1 MKTKQNK
8 KKSREFRSRLF
19 YKNKMYFI
27 ASVIM
32 TIVMSF
38 LNLMISW
45 LIQQIM
51 DSMANQNMQS
61 VVRCA
66 WIAASVVIAYTV
78 ANAVYR
84 AVYPRFLQRA
94 MQQYRDYAFSRLTQK
109 SLRSFS
115 KEGTALYVSALTNDC
130 TSIENNYLAA
140 TFTLIELLF
149 CFLGALIMMLYYSPV
164 MLVLAVALSFLP
176 VAVSM
181 TAGNRLT
188 EQEKEISKKNER
200 FVSIVNELLS
210 GFPVIKSFRAE
221 AQASRLFSQRNEQ
234 AEEAKK
240 NKRRTEQLISLL
252 ANDAG
257 IIAQMGIFLAGAWLA
272 ISGKGV
278 TAGVVIVFV
287 QLMNYILNPISQVP
301 LLWSNRKAAIAL
313 MEKLSDALSE
323 NVREEG
329 REKLNG
335 FSEKIEVKDLTY
347 GYEPES
353 PVLKD
358 LDVQFDAGKSYAIV
372 GGSGSGKSTLL
383 NLLMGSSSNYQGE
396 ICIDGVSIKNIESES
411 LYQLMTSVQ
420 QNVFVFNDT
429 IRNNVTMFHE
439 FPDKEVTLALERS
452 GLSEFIEKRG
462 EDFVC
467 GENGANLSGGERQ
480 RISIARALLRK
491 SPILLVDEATAA
503 LDAATARAVSFS
515 ILNLVGMT
523 RIVVTHRLEEA
534 ILRRYDKILV
544 MKNGTICEQEI
555 SIRLCSRK
563 DNFILCFRLRTEED
577 NSWCYS
583 SWISQYLQQHE
594 GEWIS
599 RAGHLEQVF
608 SK

>member
-1 MKTKQNK
+1 MKQNK
-8 KKSREFRSRLF
+8 KKSREFKRRLF
-19 YKNKMYFI
+19 YKNKMCFI

-140 TFTLIELLF
+140 TFTLIEFLF

-221 AQASRLFSQRNEQ
+221 TQASRLFSQRNEQ

-353 PVLKD
+353 HVLKD

-523 RIVVTHRLEEA
+523 RIVVTHCLEEA

-544 MKNGTICEQEI
+544 MKNGTICEQG
-555 SIRLCSRK
+555 
-563 DNFILCFRLRTEED
+563 NFDTLMQQKGQF
-577 NSWCYS
+577 YS
-583 SWISQYLQQHE
+583 LFQIAH
-594 GEWIS
+594 
-599 RAGHLEQVF
+599 
-608 SK
+608 

>member
-8 KKSREFRSRLF
+8 KKSREFIHQLY
-19 YKNKMYFI
+19 YKNRMNFI
-27 ASVIM
+27 V
-32 TIVMSF
+32 TIILTIAMSS

-78 ANAVYR
+78 ANVIYR

-221 AQASRLFSQRNEQ
+221 TQASRLFSKRNEQ

-462 EDFVC
+462 EEFVC

-544 MKNGTICEQEI
+544 MKNGTICEQG
-555 SIRLCSRK
+555 
-563 DNFILCFRLRTEED
+563 NFDTLMQQKGQF
-577 NSWCYS
+577 YS
-583 SWISQYLQQHE
+583 LFQIAH
-594 GEWIS
+594 
-599 RAGHLEQVF
+599 
-608 SK
+608 

>member
-1 MKTKQNK
+1 MKQNK
-8 KKSREFRSRLF
+8 KKSREFRRRLF
-19 YKNKMYFI
+19 YKNKMCFI

-61 VVRCA
+61 AVRCA

-140 TFTLIELLF
+140 TFTLIEFLF

-188 EQEKEISKKNER
+188 EQEKEISKKKER

-221 AQASRLFSQRNEQ
+221 TQASRLFSQRNEQ

-353 PVLKD
+353 HVLKD

-544 MKNGTICEQEI
+544 MKNGTICEQG
-555 SIRLCSRK
+555 
-563 DNFILCFRLRTEED
+563 NFDTLMQQKGQF
-577 NSWCYS
+577 YS
-583 SWISQYLQQHE
+583 LFQIAH
-594 GEWIS
+594 
-599 RAGHLEQVF
+599 
-608 SK
+608 

>member
-8 KKSREFRSRLF
+8 KKNREFIHQLY
-19 YKNKMYFI
+19 YKNRINFI
-27 ASVIM
+27 V
-32 TIVMSF
+32 TIILTIAMSS

-78 ANAVYR
+78 ANAIYR

-353 PVLKD
+353 HVLKD
-358 LDVQFDAGKSYAIV
+358 MDAQFDAGKSYAIV

-462 EDFVC
+462 EEFVC

-544 MKNGTICEQEI
+544 MKNGTICEQG
-555 SIRLCSRK
+555 
-563 DNFILCFRLRTEED
+563 NFDTLMQQKGQF
-577 NSWCYS
+577 YS
-583 SWISQYLQQHE
+583 LFQIAH
-594 GEWIS
+594 
-599 RAGHLEQVF
+599 
-608 SK
+608 

>member
-8 KKSREFRSRLF
+8 KKSREFTHQLY
-19 YKNKMYFI
+19 YKNRINFI
-27 ASVIM
+27 V
-32 TIVMSF
+32 TIILTIAMSSI
-38 LNLMISW
+38 NLMISW

-78 ANAVYR
+78 SNAVYR

-221 AQASRLFSQRNEQ
+221 TQASRLFSQRNEQ

-240 NKRRTEQLISLL
+240 NKRRTEHLISLL

-462 EDFVC
+462 EEFVC

-544 MKNGTICEQEI
+544 MKNGTICEQG
-555 SIRLCSRK
+555 
-563 DNFILCFRLRTEED
+563 NFDTLMQQKGQF
-577 NSWCYS
+577 YS
-583 SWISQYLQQHE
+583 LFQIAH
-594 GEWIS
+594 
-599 RAGHLEQVF
+599 
-608 SK
+608 

>member
-8 KKSREFRSRLF
+8 KKSREFIHQLY
-19 YKNKMYFI
+19 YKNRINFI
-27 ASVIM
+27 V
-32 TIVMSF
+32 TIILTIAMSS

-51 DSMANQNMQS
+51 DCTANQDMQAL
-61 VVRCA
+61 VRSA
-66 WIAASVVIAYTV
+66 WIVIIVVVIYTI
-78 ANAVYR
+78 ANVMYR

-149 CFLGALIMMLYYSPV
+149 CFLGALIMMLYYSPM

-221 AQASRLFSQRNEQ
+221 TQASRLFSQRNEQ

-240 NKRRTEQLISLL
+240 NKRCTEQLISLL

-429 IRNNVTMFHE
+429 IGNNVTMFHE

-544 MKNGTICEQEI
+544 MKNGTICEQG
-555 SIRLCSRK
+555 
-563 DNFILCFRLRTEED
+563 NFDTLMQQKGQF
-577 NSWCYS
+577 YS
-583 SWISQYLQQHE
+583 LFQIAH
-594 GEWIS
+594 
-599 RAGHLEQVF
+599 
-608 SK
+608 

>member
-8 KKSREFRSRLF
+8 KKSREFIHQLY
-19 YKNKMYFI
+19 YKNRMNFI
-27 ASVIM
+27 V
-32 TIVMSF
+32 TIILTIAMSS

-51 DSMANQNMQS
+51 DSMANQNMQA

-181 TAGNRLT
+181 KAGNRLT

-272 ISGKGV
+272 ISNKGV

-329 REKLNG
+329 REKLNV

-396 ICIDGVSIKNIESES
+396 ICIDSVSIKNIESES

-439 FPDKEVTLALERS
+439 FSDKEVTLALERS

-491 SPILLVDEATAA
+491 SPIILVDEATAA

-544 MKNGTICEQEI
+544 MKNGTICEQGKFDT
-555 SIRLCSRK
+555 LMQQK
-563 DNFILCFRLRTEED
+563 GQF
-577 NSWCYS
+577 YS
-583 SWISQYLQQHE
+583 LFQIAH
-594 GEWIS
+594 
-599 RAGHLEQVF
+599 
-608 SK
+608 

>member
-8 KKSREFRSRLF
+8 KKNREFIHQLY
-19 YKNKMYFI
+19 YKNRINFI
-27 ASVIM
+27 VAIIL
-32 TIVMSF
+32 TIAMSS

-51 DSMANQNMQS
+51 DCTANQDMQAL
-61 VVRCA
+61 VRSA

-130 TSIENNYLAA
+130 TSIENNYLSS

-149 CFLGALIMMLYYSPV
+149 CFLGALIMMLYYSPM

-221 AQASRLFSQRNEQ
+221 TQASRLFSQRNEQ

-353 PVLKD
+353 HVLKD

-439 FPDKEVTLALERS
+439 FSDKEVTLALERS
-452 GLSEFIEKRG
+452 GLSELIEKRG

-544 MKNGTICEQEI
+544 MKNGTICEQG
-555 SIRLCSRK
+555 
-563 DNFILCFRLRTEED
+563 NFDTLMQQKGQF
-577 NSWCYS
+577 YS
-583 SWISQYLQQHE
+583 LFQIAH
-594 GEWIS
+594 
-599 RAGHLEQVF
+599 
-608 SK
+608 

>member
-8 KKSREFRSRLF
+8 KKNREFIHQLY
-19 YKNKMYFI
+19 YKNRINFI
-27 ASVIM
+27 V
-32 TIVMSF
+32 TIILTIAMSS

-51 DSMANQNMQS
+51 DCTANQDMQAL
-61 VVRCA
+61 VRSA
-66 WIAASVVIAYTV
+66 WIVIIVVVIYTI
-78 ANAVYR
+78 ANVMYR

-181 TAGNRLT
+181 KAGNRLA

-221 AQASRLFSQRNEQ
+221 TQASRLFSQRNEQ

-353 PVLKD
+353 HVLKD
-358 LDVQFDAGKSYAIV
+358 LYVQFDAGKSYAIV

-544 MKNGTICEQEI
+544 MKNGTICEQG
-555 SIRLCSRK
+555 
-563 DNFILCFRLRTEED
+563 NFDTLMQQKGQF
-577 NSWCYS
+577 YS
-583 SWISQYLQQHE
+583 LFQIAH
-594 GEWIS
+594 
-599 RAGHLEQVF
+599 
-608 SK
+608 

>member
-1 MKTKQNK
+1 MKQNK
-8 KKSREFRSRLF
+8 KKSREFKRRLF
-19 YKNKMYFI
+19 YKNKMCFI

-140 TFTLIELLF
+140 TFTLIEFLF

-221 AQASRLFSQRNEQ
+221 TQASRLFSQRNEQ

-462 EDFVC
+462 EEFVC

-523 RIVVTHRLEEA
+523 RIVVTHRLEES
-534 ILRRYDKILV
+534 ILCRYDKILV
-544 MKNGTICEQEI
+544 MKNGTICEQG
-555 SIRLCSRK
+555 
-563 DNFILCFRLRTEED
+563 NFDTLMQQKGQF
-577 NSWCYS
+577 YS
-583 SWISQYLQQHE
+583 LFQIAH
-594 GEWIS
+594 
-599 RAGHLEQVF
+599 
-608 SK
+608 

>member
-1 MKTKQNK
+1 MKQNK
-8 KKSREFRSRLF
+8 KKSREFRRRLF
-19 YKNKMYFI
+19 YKNKMCFI

-51 DSMANQNMQS
+51 DSMANQNMQA

-149 CFLGALIMMLYYSPV
+149 CFWGALIMMLYYSPV

-181 TAGNRLT
+181 KAGNRLT

-272 ISGKGV
+272 ISNKGV

-329 REKLNG
+329 REKLNV

-383 NLLMGSSSNYQGE
+383 NLLMGSSSNYRGE

-420 QNVFVFNDT
+420 QNVFIFNDT

-439 FPDKEVTLALERS
+439 FPDREVTLALERS

-544 MKNGTICEQEI
+544 MKNGTICEQG
-555 SIRLCSRK
+555 
-563 DNFILCFRLRTEED
+563 NFDTLMQQKGQF
-577 NSWCYS
+577 YS
-583 SWISQYLQQHE
+583 LFQIAH
-594 GEWIS
+594 
-599 RAGHLEQVF
+599 
-608 SK
+608 

>member
-8 KKSREFRSRLF
+8 KKNREFIHQLY
-19 YKNKMYFI
+19 YKNRINFI
-27 ASVIM
+27 V
-32 TIVMSF
+32 TIILTIAMSS

-51 DSMANQNMQS
+51 DCTANQDMQAL
-61 VVRCA
+61 VRSA
-66 WIAASVVIAYTV
+66 WIVIIVVVIYTI
-78 ANAVYR
+78 ANVMYR

-221 AQASRLFSQRNEQ
+221 TQASRLFSQRNEQ

-353 PVLKD
+353 HVLKD

-439 FPDKEVTLALERS
+439 FSDKEVTLALERS
-452 GLSEFIEKRG
+452 GLSELIEKRG
-462 EDFVC
+462 EEFVC

-544 MKNGTICEQEI
+544 MKNGTICEQGKFDT
-555 SIRLCSRK
+555 LMQQK
-563 DNFILCFRLRTEED
+563 GQF
-577 NSWCYS
+577 YS
-583 SWISQYLQQHE
+583 LFQIAH
-594 GEWIS
+594 
-599 RAGHLEQVF
+599 
-608 SK
+608 

>member
-1 MKTKQNK
+1 MKQNK
-8 KKSREFRSRLF
+8 KKSREFRRRLF
-19 YKNKMYFI
+19 YKNKMCFI

-51 DSMANQNMQS
+51 DSMANQNMQA

-181 TAGNRLT
+181 KAGNRLT

-272 ISGKGV
+272 ISNKGV

-353 PVLKD
+353 HVLKD

-544 MKNGTICEQEI
+544 MKNGTICEQG
-555 SIRLCSRK
+555 
-563 DNFILCFRLRTEED
+563 NFDTLMQQKGQF
-577 NSWCYS
+577 YS
-583 SWISQYLQQHE
+583 LFQIAH
-594 GEWIS
+594 
-599 RAGHLEQVF
+599 
-608 SK
+608 

>member
-8 KKSREFRSRLF
+8 KKNREFIHQLY
-19 YKNKMYFI
+19 YKNRINFI
-27 ASVIM
+27 V
-32 TIVMSF
+32 TIILTIAMSS

-51 DSMANQNMQS
+51 DCTANQDMQAL
-61 VVRCA
+61 VRSA
-66 WIAASVVIAYTV
+66 WIVIIVVVIYTI
-78 ANAVYR
+78 ANVMYR

-329 REKLNG
+329 REKLNV

-396 ICIDGVSIKNIESES
+396 ICIDSVSIKNIESES

-439 FPDKEVTLALERS
+439 FSDKEVTLALERS

-491 SPILLVDEATAA
+491 SPIILVDEATAA

-534 ILRRYDKILV
+534 ILRHYDKILV
-544 MKNGTICEQEI
+544 MKNGTICEQG
-555 SIRLCSRK
+555 
-563 DNFILCFRLRTEED
+563 NFDTLMQQKGQF
-577 NSWCYS
+577 YS
-583 SWISQYLQQHE
+583 LFQIAH
-594 GEWIS
+594 
-599 RAGHLEQVF
+599 
-608 SK
+608 

>member
-8 KKSREFRSRLF
+8 KKNREFIHQLY
-19 YKNKMYFI
+19 YKNRINFI
-27 ASVIM
+27 V
-32 TIVMSF
+32 TIILTIAMSS

-51 DSMANQNMQS
+51 DCTANQDMQAL
-61 VVRCA
+61 VRSA
-66 WIAASVVIAYTV
+66 WIVIIVVVIYTI
-78 ANAVYR
+78 ANVMYR

-221 AQASRLFSQRNEQ
+221 TQASRLFSQRNEQ

-287 QLMNYILNPISQVP
+287 QLMNYILNPIGQVP

-462 EDFVC
+462 EEFVC

-544 MKNGTICEQEI
+544 MKNGTICEQG
-555 SIRLCSRK
+555 
-563 DNFILCFRLRTEED
+563 NFDTLMQQKGQF
-577 NSWCYS
+577 YS
-583 SWISQYLQQHE
+583 LFQIAH
-594 GEWIS
+594 
-599 RAGHLEQVF
+599 
-608 SK
+608 

>member
-1 MKTKQNK
+1 MKQNK
-8 KKSREFRSRLF
+8 KKSREFRRRLF
-19 YKNKMYFI
+19 YKNKMCFI

-78 ANAVYR
+78 ANVIYR

-130 TSIENNYLAA
+130 TSIENNYLVA

-164 MLVLAVALSFLP
+164 MLVLAVALSFLS

-188 EQEKEISKKNER
+188 EQEKKISKKNER

-221 AQASRLFSQRNEQ
+221 TQASRLFSQRNEQ

-240 NKRRTEQLISLL
+240 NKRRTEQLISLM

-257 IIAQMGIFLAGAWLA
+257 IIAQMEIFLAGAWLA

-287 QLMNYILNPISQVP
+287 QLMNYVLNPISQVP

-313 MEKLSDALSE
+313 MEKLSDALLE

-329 REKLNG
+329 REKING

-353 PVLKD
+353 HVLKD

-439 FPDKEVTLALERS
+439 FSDKEVTLALERS
-452 GLSEFIEKRG
+452 GLSELIEKRG
-462 EDFVC
+462 EEFVC

-544 MKNGTICEQEI
+544 MKNGTICEQG
-555 SIRLCSRK
+555 
-563 DNFILCFRLRTEED
+563 NFDTLMQQKGQF
-577 NSWCYS
+577 YS
-583 SWISQYLQQHE
+583 LFQIAH
-594 GEWIS
+594 
-599 RAGHLEQVF
+599 
-608 SK
+608 

>member
-8 KKSREFRSRLF
+8 KKSREFIHQLY
-19 YKNKMYFI
+19 YKNRINFI
-27 ASVIM
+27 V
-32 TIVMSF
+32 TIILTIAMSS

-51 DSMANQNMQS
+51 DCTANQDMQAL
-61 VVRCA
+61 VRSA
-66 WIAASVVIAYTV
+66 WIVIIVVVIYTI
-78 ANAVYR
+78 ANVMYR

-149 CFLGALIMMLYYSPV
+149 CFWGALIMMLYYSPM

-221 AQASRLFSQRNEQ
+221 TQASRLFSQRNEQ

-272 ISGKGV
+272 ISSKGV

-287 QLMNYILNPISQVP
+287 QLMNYVLNPISQVP

-452 GLSEFIEKRG
+452 GLSEFIEKHG
-462 EDFVC
+462 EEFVC

-544 MKNGTICEQEI
+544 MKNGTICEQG
-555 SIRLCSRK
+555 
-563 DNFILCFRLRTEED
+563 NFDTLMQQKGQF
-577 NSWCYS
+577 YS
-583 SWISQYLQQHE
+583 LFQIAH
-594 GEWIS
+594 
-599 RAGHLEQVF
+599 
-608 SK
+608 

>member
-8 KKSREFRSRLF
+8 KKNREFIHQLY
-19 YKNKMYFI
+19 YKNRINFI
-27 ASVIM
+27 V
-32 TIVMSF
+32 TIILTIAMSS

-51 DSMANQNMQS
+51 DCTANQDMQAL
-61 VVRCA
+61 VRSA
-66 WIAASVVIAYTV
+66 WIVIIVVVIYTI
-78 ANAVYR
+78 ANVMYR

-221 AQASRLFSQRNEQ
+221 TQASRLFSQRNEQ

-503 LDAATARAVSFS
+503 LDAATAKAVSFS

-544 MKNGTICEQEI
+544 MKNGTICEQG
-555 SIRLCSRK
+555 
-563 DNFILCFRLRTEED
+563 NFDTLMQQKGQF
-577 NSWCYS
+577 YS
-583 SWISQYLQQHE
+583 LFQIAH
-594 GEWIS
+594 
-599 RAGHLEQVF
+599 
-608 SK
+608 

>member
-1 MKTKQNK
+1 MKQNK
-8 KKSREFRSRLF
+8 KKSREFKRRLF
-19 YKNKMYFI
+19 YKNKMCFI

-45 LIQQIM
+45 LIQQVM

-140 TFTLIELLF
+140 TFTLIEFLF

-272 ISGKGV
+272 ISNKGV

-329 REKLNG
+329 REKLNV

-396 ICIDGVSIKNIESES
+396 ICIDSVSIKNIESES

-439 FPDKEVTLALERS
+439 FSDKEVTLALERS

-544 MKNGTICEQEI
+544 MKNGTICEQG
-555 SIRLCSRK
+555 
-563 DNFILCFRLRTEED
+563 NFDTLMQQKGQF
-577 NSWCYS
+577 YS
-583 SWISQYLQQHE
+583 LFQIAH
-594 GEWIS
+594 
-599 RAGHLEQVF
+599 
-608 SK
+608 

>member
-8 KKSREFRSRLF
+8 KKSREFIHQLY
-19 YKNKMYFI
+19 YKNRINFI
-27 ASVIM
+27 V
-32 TIVMSF
+32 TIILTIAMSS

-51 DSMANQNMQS
+51 DCTANQDMQAL
-61 VVRCA
+61 VRSA
-66 WIAASVVIAYTV
+66 WIVIIVVVIYTI
-78 ANAVYR
+78 ANVMYR

-115 KEGTALYVSALTNDC
+115 KEGTALYVSVLTNDC
-130 TSIENNYLAA
+130 TSIENNYLVA

-221 AQASRLFSQRNEQ
+221 TQASRLFSQRNEQ

-240 NKRRTEQLISLL
+240 NKRRTEQLISLM

-287 QLMNYILNPISQVP
+287 QLMNYVLNPISQVP

-353 PVLKD
+353 HVLKD

-383 NLLMGSSSNYQGE
+383 NLLMGSSSNYQGK

-462 EDFVC
+462 EEFVC

-544 MKNGTICEQEI
+544 MKNGTICEQG
-555 SIRLCSRK
+555 
-563 DNFILCFRLRTEED
+563 NFDTLMQQKGQF
-577 NSWCYS
+577 YS
-583 SWISQYLQQHE
+583 LFQIAH
-594 GEWIS
+594 
-599 RAGHLEQVF
+599 
-608 SK
+608 

>member
-8 KKSREFRSRLF
+8 KKSREFIHQLY
-19 YKNKMYFI
+19 YKNRMNFI
-27 ASVIM
+27 V
-32 TIVMSF
+32 TIILTIAMSS

-140 TFTLIELLF
+140 TFTLIEFLF

-221 AQASRLFSQRNEQ
+221 TQASRLFSQRNEQ

-544 MKNGTICEQEI
+544 MKNGTICEQG
-555 SIRLCSRK
+555 
-563 DNFILCFRLRTEED
+563 NFDTLMQQKGQF
-577 NSWCYS
+577 YS
-583 SWISQYLQQHE
+583 LFQIAH
-594 GEWIS
+594 
-599 RAGHLEQVF
+599 
-608 SK
+608 

>member
-1 MKTKQNK
+1 MKQNK
-8 KKSREFRSRLF
+8 KKSREFKRRLF
-19 YKNKMYFI
+19 YKNKMCFI

-61 VVRCA
+61 AVRCA

-221 AQASRLFSQRNEQ
+221 TQASRLFSQRNEQ

-272 ISGKGV
+272 ISNKGV

-353 PVLKD
+353 HVLKD

-544 MKNGTICEQEI
+544 MKNGTICEQG
-555 SIRLCSRK
+555 
-563 DNFILCFRLRTEED
+563 NFDTLMQQKGQF
-577 NSWCYS
+577 YS
-583 SWISQYLQQHE
+583 LFQIAH
-594 GEWIS
+594 
-599 RAGHLEQVF
+599 
-608 SK
+608 

>member
-1 MKTKQNK
+1 MKQNK
-8 KKSREFRSRLF
+8 KKSREFRRRLF
-19 YKNKMYFI
+19 YKNKMCFI

-61 VVRCA
+61 AVRCA

-149 CFLGALIMMLYYSPV
+149 CFWGALIMMLYYSPV

-181 TAGNRLT
+181 KAGNRLT

-210 GFPVIKSFRAE
+210 GFPVIKNFRAE

-272 ISGKGV
+272 ISNKGV

-329 REKLNG
+329 REKLNV

-396 ICIDGVSIKNIESES
+396 ICIDSVSIKNIESES

-439 FPDKEVTLALERS
+439 FSDKEVTLALERS

-544 MKNGTICEQEI
+544 MKNGTICEQG
-555 SIRLCSRK
+555 
-563 DNFILCFRLRTEED
+563 NFDTLMQQKGQF
-577 NSWCYS
+577 YS
-583 SWISQYLQQHE
+583 LFQIAH
-594 GEWIS
+594 
-599 RAGHLEQVF
+599 
-608 SK
+608 

>member
-8 KKSREFRSRLF
+8 KKNREFIHQLY
-19 YKNKMYFI
+19 YKNRINFI
-27 ASVIM
+27 VAIIL
-32 TIVMSF
+32 TIAMSS

-51 DSMANQNMQS
+51 DCTANQDMQAL
-61 VVRCA
+61 VRSA

-130 TSIENNYLAA
+130 TSIENNYLAS

-149 CFLGALIMMLYYSPV
+149 CFLGALIMMLYYSPM

-221 AQASRLFSQRNEQ
+221 TQASRLFSQRNEQ
-234 AEEAKK
+234 AKK

-353 PVLKD
+353 HVLKD

-439 FPDKEVTLALERS
+439 FSDKEVTLALERS
-452 GLSEFIEKRG
+452 GLSELIEKRG

-544 MKNGTICEQEI
+544 MKNGTICEQG
-555 SIRLCSRK
+555 
-563 DNFILCFRLRTEED
+563 NFDTLMQQKGQF
-577 NSWCYS
+577 YS
-583 SWISQYLQQHE
+583 LFQIAH
-594 GEWIS
+594 
-599 RAGHLEQVF
+599 
-608 SK
+608 

>member
-8 KKSREFRSRLF
+8 KKNREFIHQLY
-19 YKNKMYFI
+19 YKNRINFI
-27 ASVIM
+27 V
-32 TIVMSF
+32 TIILTIAMSS

-51 DSMANQNMQS
+51 DCTANQDMQAL
-61 VVRCA
+61 VRSA
-66 WIAASVVIAYTV
+66 WIVIIVVVIYTI
-78 ANAVYR
+78 ANVMYR
-84 AVYPRFLQRA
+84 AVYSRFLQRA

-221 AQASRLFSQRNEQ
+221 TQASRLFSQRNEQ

-462 EDFVC
+462 EEFVC

-544 MKNGTICEQEI
+544 MKNGTICEQG
-555 SIRLCSRK
+555 
-563 DNFILCFRLRTEED
+563 NFDTLMQQKGQF
-577 NSWCYS
+577 YS
-583 SWISQYLQQHE
+583 LFQIAH
-594 GEWIS
+594 
-599 RAGHLEQVF
+599 
-608 SK
+608 

>member
-8 KKSREFRSRLF
+8 KKNRKFIHQLY
-19 YKNKMYFI
+19 YKNRINFI
-27 ASVIM
+27 V
-32 TIVMSF
+32 TIILTIAMSS

-51 DSMANQNMQS
+51 DCTANQDMQAL
-61 VVRCA
+61 VRSA
-66 WIAASVVIAYTV
+66 WIVIIVVVIYTI
-78 ANAVYR
+78 ANVMYR

-221 AQASRLFSQRNEQ
+221 TQASRLFSQRNEQ

-544 MKNGTICEQEI
+544 MKNGTICEQGKFDT
-555 SIRLCSRK
+555 LMQQK
-563 DNFILCFRLRTEED
+563 GQF
-577 NSWCYS
+577 YS
-583 SWISQYLQQHE
+583 LFQIAH
-594 GEWIS
+594 
-599 RAGHLEQVF
+599 
-608 SK
+608 

>member
-1 MKTKQNK
+1 MKQNK
-8 KKSREFRSRLF
+8 KKSREFKRRLF
-19 YKNKMYFI
+19 YKNKMCFI

-272 ISGKGV
+272 ISNKGV

-329 REKLNG
+329 REKLNV

-396 ICIDGVSIKNIESES
+396 ICIDSVSIKNIESES

-439 FPDKEVTLALERS
+439 FSDKEVTLALERS

-491 SPILLVDEATAA
+491 SPIILVDEATAA

-544 MKNGTICEQEI
+544 MKNGTICEQG
-555 SIRLCSRK
+555 
-563 DNFILCFRLRTEED
+563 NFDTLMQQKGQF
-577 NSWCYS
+577 YS
-583 SWISQYLQQHE
+583 LFQIAH
-594 GEWIS
+594 
-599 RAGHLEQVF
+599 
-608 SK
+608 

>member
-8 KKSREFRSRLF
+8 KKNREFIHQLY
-19 YKNKMYFI
+19 YKNRINFI
-27 ASVIM
+27 V
-32 TIVMSF
+32 TIILTIAMSS

-51 DSMANQNMQS
+51 DCTANQDMQAL
-61 VVRCA
+61 VRSA
-66 WIAASVVIAYTV
+66 WIVIIVVVIYTI
-78 ANAVYR
+78 ANVMYR

-221 AQASRLFSQRNEQ
+221 TQASRLFSQRNEQ

-429 IRNNVTMFHE
+429 IINNVTMFHE
-439 FPDKEVTLALERS
+439 FSDKEVTLALERS

-462 EDFVC
+462 EEFVC

-544 MKNGTICEQEI
+544 MKNGTICEQG
-555 SIRLCSRK
+555 
-563 DNFILCFRLRTEED
+563 NFDTLMQQKGQF
-577 NSWCYS
+577 YS
-583 SWISQYLQQHE
+583 LFQIAH
-594 GEWIS
+594 
-599 RAGHLEQVF
+599 
-608 SK
+608 

>member
-1 MKTKQNK
+1 MKQNK
-8 KKSREFRSRLF
+8 KKSREFIHQLY
-19 YKNKMYFI
+19 YKNRINFI
-27 ASVIM
+27 V
-32 TIVMSF
+32 TIILTIAMSS

-78 ANAVYR
+78 ANAVHR

-115 KEGTALYVSALTNDC
+115 KESTALYVSALTNDC

-140 TFTLIELLF
+140 TFTLIEFLF

-221 AQASRLFSQRNEQ
+221 TQASRLFSQRNEQ

-272 ISGKGV
+272 ISNKGV

-347 GYEPES
+347 GYEQES
-353 PVLKD
+353 SVLKD

-383 NLLMGSSSNYQGE
+383 NLLMGSSSNYRGE

-420 QNVFVFNDT
+420 QNVFIFNDT

-439 FPDKEVTLALERS
+439 FPDREVTLALERS

-544 MKNGTICEQEI
+544 MKNGTICEQG
-555 SIRLCSRK
+555 
-563 DNFILCFRLRTEED
+563 NFDTLMQQKGQF
-577 NSWCYS
+577 YS
-583 SWISQYLQQHE
+583 LFQIAH
-594 GEWIS
+594 
-599 RAGHLEQVF
+599 
-608 SK
+608 

>member
-1 MKTKQNK
+1 MKQNK
-8 KKSREFRSRLF
+8 KKSREFRRRLF
-19 YKNKMYFI
+19 YKNKICFI

-61 VVRCA
+61 AVRCA
-66 WIAASVVIAYTV
+66 WIAVSVVIAYTV

-140 TFTLIELLF
+140 TFTLIEFLF

-221 AQASRLFSQRNEQ
+221 TQASRLFSQRNEQ

-462 EDFVC
+462 EEFVC

-544 MKNGTICEQEI
+544 MKNGTICEQG
-555 SIRLCSRK
+555 
-563 DNFILCFRLRTEED
+563 NFDTLMQQKGQF
-577 NSWCYS
+577 YS
-583 SWISQYLQQHE
+583 LFQIAH
-594 GEWIS
+594 
-599 RAGHLEQVF
+599 
-608 SK
+608 

>member
-8 KKSREFRSRLF
+8 KKNREFIHQLY
-19 YKNKMYFI
+19 YKNRINFI
-27 ASVIM
+27 V
-32 TIVMSF
+32 TIILTIAMSS

-51 DSMANQNMQS
+51 DCTANQDMQAL
-61 VVRCA
+61 VRSA
-66 WIAASVVIAYTV
+66 WIVIIVVVIYTI
-78 ANAVYR
+78 ANVMYR

-140 TFTLIELLF
+140 TFTLIEFLF

-176 VAVSM
+176 MAVSM

-221 AQASRLFSQRNEQ
+221 TQASRLFSQRNEQ

-353 PVLKD
+353 HVLKD
-358 LDVQFDAGKSYAIV
+358 MDAQFDAGKSYAIV

-544 MKNGTICEQEI
+544 MKNGTICEQG
-555 SIRLCSRK
+555 
-563 DNFILCFRLRTEED
+563 NFDTLMQQKGQF
-577 NSWCYS
+577 YS
-583 SWISQYLQQHE
+583 LFQIAH
-594 GEWIS
+594 
-599 RAGHLEQVF
+599 
-608 SK
+608 

>member
-1 MKTKQNK
+1 MKQNK
-8 KKSREFRSRLF
+8 KKSREFKRRLF
-19 YKNKMYFI
+19 YKNKMCFI

-140 TFTLIELLF
+140 TFTLIEFLF

-221 AQASRLFSQRNEQ
+221 TQASRLFSQRNEQ

-329 REKLNG
+329 REKLNV

-544 MKNGTICEQEI
+544 MKNGTICEQG
-555 SIRLCSRK
+555 
-563 DNFILCFRLRTEED
+563 NFDTLMQQKGQF
-577 NSWCYS
+577 YS
-583 SWISQYLQQHE
+583 LFQIAH
-594 GEWIS
+594 
-599 RAGHLEQVF
+599 
-608 SK
+608 

>member
-8 KKSREFRSRLF
+8 KKNREFIHQLY
-19 YKNKMYFI
+19 YKNRINFI
-27 ASVIM
+27 V
-32 TIVMSF
+32 TIILTIAMSS

-51 DSMANQNMQS
+51 DCTANQDMQAL
-61 VVRCA
+61 VRSA
-66 WIAASVVIAYTV
+66 WIVIIVVVIYTI
-78 ANAVYR
+78 ANVMYR
-84 AVYPRFLQRA
+84 AGYPRFLQRA

-221 AQASRLFSQRNEQ
+221 TQASRLFSQRNEQ

-462 EDFVC
+462 EEFVC

-544 MKNGTICEQEI
+544 MKNGTICEQGKFDT
-555 SIRLCSRK
+555 LMQQK
-563 DNFILCFRLRTEED
+563 GQF
-577 NSWCYS
+577 YS
-583 SWISQYLQQHE
+583 LFQIAH
-594 GEWIS
+594 
-599 RAGHLEQVF
+599 
-608 SK
+608 

>member
-8 KKSREFRSRLF
+8 KKSREFTHQLY
-19 YKNKMYFI
+19 YKNRIKFI
-27 ASVIM
+27 V
-32 TIVMSF
+32 TIILTIAMSSI
-38 LNLMISW
+38 NLMISW

-115 KEGTALYVSALTNDC
+115 KEETALYVSALTNDC

-140 TFTLIELLF
+140 TFILIELLF

-221 AQASRLFSQRNEQ
+221 TQASRLFSQRNEQ

-272 ISGKGV
+272 ISSKGV

-287 QLMNYILNPISQVP
+287 QLMNYVLNPISQVP

-452 GLSEFIEKRG
+452 GLSEFIEKHG
-462 EDFVC
+462 EEFVC

-544 MKNGTICEQEI
+544 MKNGTICEQG
-555 SIRLCSRK
+555 
-563 DNFILCFRLRTEED
+563 NFDTLMQQKGQF
-577 NSWCYS
+577 YS
-583 SWISQYLQQHE
+583 LFQIAH
-594 GEWIS
+594 
-599 RAGHLEQVF
+599 
-608 SK
+608 

>member
-8 KKSREFRSRLF
+8 KKNREFIHQLY
-19 YKNKMYFI
+19 YKNRINFI
-27 ASVIM
+27 V
-32 TIVMSF
+32 TIILTIAMSS

-51 DSMANQNMQS
+51 DCTANQDMQAL
-61 VVRCA
+61 VRSA
-66 WIAASVVIAYTV
+66 WIVIIVVVIYTI
-78 ANAVYR
+78 ANVMYR

-140 TFTLIELLF
+140 TFTLIEFLF

-221 AQASRLFSQRNEQ
+221 TQASRLFSQRNEQ

-353 PVLKD
+353 HVLKD

-467 GENGANLSGGERQ
+467 GENGSNLSGGERQ

-515 ILNLVGMT
+515 ILNLIGMT

-544 MKNGTICEQEI
+544 MKNGTICEQG
-555 SIRLCSRK
+555 
-563 DNFILCFRLRTEED
+563 NFDTLMQQKGQF
-577 NSWCYS
+577 YS
-583 SWISQYLQQHE
+583 LFQIAH
-594 GEWIS
+594 
-599 RAGHLEQVF
+599 
-608 SK
+608 

>member
-8 KKSREFRSRLF
+8 KKNREFIHQLY
-19 YKNKMYFI
+19 YKNRINFI
-27 ASVIM
+27 V
-32 TIVMSF
+32 TIILTIAMSS

-51 DSMANQNMQS
+51 DSMANQNMQA

-149 CFLGALIMMLYYSPV
+149 CFWGALIMMLYYSPV

-181 TAGNRLT
+181 KAGNRLT

-272 ISGKGV
+272 ISNKGV

-329 REKLNG
+329 REKLNV

-396 ICIDGVSIKNIESES
+396 ICIDSVSIKNIESES

-439 FPDKEVTLALERS
+439 FSDKEVTLALERS

-491 SPILLVDEATAA
+491 SPIILVDEATAA

-544 MKNGTICEQEI
+544 MKNGTICEQG
-555 SIRLCSRK
+555 
-563 DNFILCFRLRTEED
+563 NFDTLMQQKGQF
-577 NSWCYS
+577 YS
-583 SWISQYLQQHE
+583 LFQIAH
-594 GEWIS
+594 
-599 RAGHLEQVF
+599 
-608 SK
+608 

>member
-1 MKTKQNK
+1 MKQNK
-8 KKSREFRSRLF
+8 KKSREFRCRLF
-19 YKNKMYFI
+19 YKNKMCFI

-61 VVRCA
+61 AVRCA

-221 AQASRLFSQRNEQ
+221 TQASRLFSQRNEQ

-272 ISGKGV
+272 ISGRGV

-353 PVLKD
+353 HVLKD

-383 NLLMGSSSNYQGE
+383 NLLMGSSSNYRGE

-439 FPDKEVTLALERS
+439 FSDKEVTLALERS

-544 MKNGTICEQEI
+544 MKNGTICEQG
-555 SIRLCSRK
+555 
-563 DNFILCFRLRTEED
+563 NFDTLMQQKGQF
-577 NSWCYS
+577 YS
-583 SWISQYLQQHE
+583 LFQIAH
-594 GEWIS
+594 
-599 RAGHLEQVF
+599 
-608 SK
+608 

>member
-8 KKSREFRSRLF
+8 KKSREFIHQLY
-19 YKNKMYFI
+19 YKNRMNFI
-27 ASVIM
+27 V
-32 TIVMSF
+32 TIILTIAMSS

-45 LIQQIM
+45 LIQKIM
-51 DSMANQNMQS
+51 ASMANQNMQA

-140 TFTLIELLF
+140 TFTLIEFLF

-221 AQASRLFSQRNEQ
+221 TQASRLFSQRNEQ

-272 ISGKGV
+272 ISNKGV

-329 REKLNG
+329 REKLNV

-396 ICIDGVSIKNIESES
+396 ICIDSVSIKNIESES

-439 FPDKEVTLALERS
+439 FSDKEVTLALERS

-491 SPILLVDEATAA
+491 SPIILVDEATAA

-544 MKNGTICEQEI
+544 MKNGTICEQG
-555 SIRLCSRK
+555 
-563 DNFILCFRLRTEED
+563 NFDTLMQQKGQF
-577 NSWCYS
+577 YS
-583 SWISQYLQQHE
+583 LFQIAH
-594 GEWIS
+594 
-599 RAGHLEQVF
+599 
-608 SK
+608 

>member
-8 KKSREFRSRLF
+8 KKSREFIHQLY
-19 YKNKMYFI
+19 YKNRMNFI
-27 ASVIM
+27 V
-32 TIVMSF
+32 TIILTIAMSS

-51 DSMANQNMQS
+51 DSMANQNMQA

-149 CFLGALIMMLYYSPV
+149 CFWGALIMMLYYSPV

-181 TAGNRLT
+181 KAGNRLT

-272 ISGKGV
+272 ISNKGV

-329 REKLNG
+329 REKLNV

-396 ICIDGVSIKNIESES
+396 ICIDSVSIKNIESES

-491 SPILLVDEATAA
+491 SPIILVDEATAA

-544 MKNGTICEQEI
+544 MKNGTICEQG
-555 SIRLCSRK
+555 
-563 DNFILCFRLRTEED
+563 NFDTLMQQKGQF
-577 NSWCYS
+577 YS
-583 SWISQYLQQHE
+583 LFQIAH
-594 GEWIS
+594 
-599 RAGHLEQVF
+599 
-608 SK
+608 